1 MASPSLLEGEWEVCN
16 DHGFVY
22 KRRKR
27 DPSAGTHTVVPP
39 APSAYPGE
47 ESRLR
52 KELRKK
58 ALLQLKDKY
67 GKEIEQW
74 EQLEQILR
82 TTREKAESSIVECKQ
97 IEPSEDEL
105 RPPSALQ
112 DSASNV
118 LIDDILFQVEAQD
131 SILQDLDGLCATAEA
146 ICDAHEESIKQSL
159 LDLPVWAD
167 PLSIMKDL
175 SVLNADSVQ

>member
-1 MASPSLLEGEWEVCN
+1 M
-16 DHGFVY
+16 
-22 KRRKR
+22 
-27 DPSAGTHTVVPP
+27 
-39 APSAYPGE
+39 
-47 ESRLR
+47 R

-118 LIDDILFQVEAQD
+118 LIDDILFQVSPISRRD
-131 SILQDLDGLCATAEA
+131 FRIFSPSNRSIRFYWLFPMF
-146 ICDAHEESIKQSL
+146 
-159 LDLPVWAD
+159 PVG
-167 PLSIMKDL
+167 
-175 SVLNADSVQ
+175 